1 MELLFLARHL
11 EVPIVEEAVNWTEI
25 PGDTPLPLIHDD
37 IYVK

>member
-25 PGDTPLPLIHDD
+25 PGDTHLPLIHDSLS
-37 IYVK
+37 VT